1 MTSPELLQQWLLQR
15 RPTTAQF
22 PYAAV
27 VDTYHHHGKHMVPDR
42 WTELVATARDRL
54 PEVRGVRRS
63 PLAAFLTNAL
73 DKADGRYDYDTY
85 LGLNLLPLV
94 DLDDAPEPAAGLLA
108 RRDRLHVHLLTD
120 VLRFELRVVD
130 GATAP
135 LPQLRP
141 EPRRVAKRIRHALRA
156 AQPAL
161 HRLRLI
167 EETPHGDHQEV
178 ARQVLVA
185 VARDL
190 TTEEQLV
197 LTISMLPVWTV
208 HDEWMFIRILQT
220 FEATFALLAMDLRAI
235 IAAVDAVLPQQAAA
249 RLSAAATLL
258 RESAPLWSLMA
269 TLQPEAF
276 RRFRPYTEGASAIQ
290 SRNYKLVEA
299 LCRRPS
305 VDRLDS
311 SAYLSVPEV
320 RDRIIDGQPSLDDA
334 LAAARNCCRTAGTSA
349 LTIAMKEFAG
359 ALHQWRHTHYRLA
372 VRMLGSGKAG
382 TGYTEGTPYLART
395 RAQPVFEAGGRPV
408 AKGMSMED

>member
-1 MTSPELLQQWLLQR
+1 MTSPEPLQRWLFQR
-15 RPTTAQF
+15 RPAAAQF

-27 VDTYHHHGKHMVPDR
+27 VDAYQRHGKHLIPDQ
-42 WTELVATARDRL
+42 WTELLTATRNRL
-54 PEVRGVRRS
+54 PEVRGIRHS

-73 DKADGRYDYDTY
+73 DKTDGRYDYRTY
-85 LGLNLLPLV
+85 LSLNLLPLAAI
-94 DLDDAPEPAAGLLA
+94 DGAPASAARLLA
-108 RRDRLHVHLLTD
+108 RRDRLHVQLLTD
-120 VLRFELRVVD
+120 VIRFELRAID

-141 EPRRVAKRIRHALRA
+141 ESRLVTKRIRHALRA

-167 EETPHGDHQEV
+167 EETPYGDHREV
-178 ARQVLVA
+178 AQKVLAA
-185 VARDL
+185 VDL
-190 TTEEQLV
+190 DLATEEQLV
-197 LTISMLPVWTV
+197 LTLSMLPVWTV

-220 FEATFALLAMDLRAI
+220 FEATFALLAVDLHAI
-235 IAAVDAVLPQQAAA
+235 IAAVDAGRPQQAAA

-276 RRFRPYTEGASAIQ
+276 QRFRPYTEGASAIQ

-305 VDRLDS
+305 ADRLDS

-320 RDRIIDGQPSLDDA
+320 RDRIIDGQPGLDDA
-334 LAAARNCCRTAGTSA
+334 LAAAQYCNRTAGTSA
-349 LTIAMKEFAG
+349 LAVAMKEFAG

-372 VRMLGSGKAG
+372 VRMLGSGEAG
-382 TGYTEGTPYLART
+382 TGYTEGTPYLARI
-395 RAQPVFEAGGRPV
+395 RDQPIFEARCHPL
-408 AKGMSMED
+408 AKGMAMEN